1 MLELLA
7 GAVALVVGGLAL
19 LALVVALPLLLIGGL
34 FKLLFGLILLPF
46 RLIGAVFGVV
56 FGIVGGLFFV
66 LFKVAFFF
74 LGILAVC
81 GLFAGGAL
89 TLALA
94 PLILLGLGIWLL
106 VRLLRSGSPMPAAG
120 A

>member
-7 GAVALVVGGLAL
+7 GAVALVVGGLVL

-46 RLIGAVFGVV
+46 RLVGVV

-106 VRLLRSGSPMPAAG
+106 VRLLRSGSPVPAAG